1 MTYNYNISTA
11 NAAATGGIAAIGI
24 GLMIFMIVLCLAVSI
39 FSIIVTW
46 KMFQKAGEEGWK
58 SIIPVYNKI
67 ILFKIIGYKWYYIL
81 FFALGFV
88 PVVGRIALVLF
99 GAHYNIKLAKSYGQ
113 SIGFGIGLFL
123 VKPVFGAII
132 AFSKDINY
140 IGPTVNGDIDFN
152 DLF

>member
-1 MTYNYNISTA
+1 M
-11 NAAATGGIAAIGI
+11 
-24 GLMIFMIVLCLAVSI
+24 
-39 FSIIVTW
+39 
-46 KMFQKAGEEGWK
+46 
-58 SIIPVYNKI
+58 
-67 ILFKIIGYKWYYIL
+67 
-81 FFALGFV
+81 GFV
-88 PVVGRIALVLF
+88 PVVGQIALVLF